1 MPNSQVQR
9 NLLATGSTLER
20 ALALCKTKWGTETE
34 KGDKLTFLFLNGCME
49 SRSHHAAV
57 HRQDAAGRPSRLIRR
72 EIDGGLGD
80 LRRLSQPT
88 HRMCPFE
95 PGLGLWILQHG
106 CDGWGDDP
114 GWADGVAPDVLL
126 RVVHRHR
133 LGEHDDTRLGRLVG
147 MALKAEDGLEPGNRG
162 DIQDRAA
169 SLLQHLGNC
178 RANEAERALHEHVE
192 RLIPNVIGGLVEPPG
207 MEQVARVVD
216 ENVEAAEG
224 PDSGRHRLLHVLF
237 VGHAAR
243 ERQGLSALPL
253 NLSDNAL
260 QLVLPPAGDRD
271 LRTFPSKDLRNRF
284 ADAGPTTGHNRYL
297 VFESHGCVLLG
308 CRVLL
313 SVTRRAV
320 KRERRK
326 PSGSAFLSH
335 CIPNATWL
343 RLSILPPPLT
353 LSARPRI
360 VHITTPPPA
369 WMFRPVSQR
378 ASSLTTK
385 ATTSAMSFGV
395 PSRLSGEACSPVWRK
410 AGSAGIM
417 AVSVNPGDTVF
428 TVIPLGAS
436 SCARP
441 FVNCSRAPLLPR

>member
-1 MPNSQVQR
+1 MGHRDRKRGQ
-9 NLLATGSTLER
+9 A
-20 ALALCKTKWGTETE
+20 
-34 KGDKLTFLFLNGCME
+34 TFLFFAGCME
-49 SRSHHAAV
+49 LRSHHAAV
-57 HRQDAAGRPSRLIRR
+57 HRQDAPGRPAGLIRR
-72 EIDGGLGD
+72 EIDRGLSD
-80 LRRLSQPT
+80 LLRLSHPA
-88 HRMCPFE
+88 HRMYPFE

-271 LRTFPSKDLRNRF
+271 LRTFSRKDLRNRF
-284 ADAGPTTGHNRYL
+284 ADAGPATGHNRYL

-308 CRVLL
+308 CRVIL

-326 PSGSAFLSH
+326 PSCSAFLSH

-343 RLSILPPPLT
+343 RLSILPSPLPQ
-353 LSARPRI
+353 SARPRI

-369 WMFRPVSQR
+369 WMFWPVSQR

-395 PSRLSGEACSPVWRK
+395 PSRLSGEDCSPVWRK

-417 AVSVNPGDTVF
+417 AGAGEPGGTAF
-428 TVIPLGAS
+428 TGV
-436 SCARP
+436 P
-441 FVNCSRAPLLPR
+441 FDAKSCSRP